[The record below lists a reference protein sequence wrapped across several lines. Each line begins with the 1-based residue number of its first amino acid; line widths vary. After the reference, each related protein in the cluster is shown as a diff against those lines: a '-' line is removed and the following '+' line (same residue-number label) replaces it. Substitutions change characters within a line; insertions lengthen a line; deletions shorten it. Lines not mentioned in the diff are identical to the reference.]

1 MKIREAQSMA
11 KIIIYAMENCPKC
24 NKLKKFLETK
34 SETFKEVE
42 MDTPQAL
49 TELRFNGVFTVTAP
63 VLQIND
69 IFLTYEELFIGE
81 EVNTKKILNTLL
93 MQPPENSE

>member
-1 MKIREAQSMA
+1 MA
-11 KIIIYAMENCPKC
+11 NIIVYTTEYCPKC

-34 SETFKEVE
+34 SVPFKVAD
-42 MDTPQAL
+42 MSTPEAL

-69 IFLTYEELFIGE
+69 TFLTHEELFLGD
-81 EVNTKKILNTLL
+81 EVNKEKIFGVL
-93 MQPPENSE
+93 